1 VGGVLGVVAGES
13 LEEEA
18 GAAGGAGGADGESAL
33 EEEAGAAGGVG
44 GADGESASE
53 STTGGSRSARRAPE
67 NIPGCA
73 AAKAATAARSTPSES
88 STRRVRRAMAL
99 SLFLRLSALCLL
111 GVGDGRGF
119 NKEMIVYHEEKK
131 KTSRNCH
138 LFSFTYSA

>member
-1 VGGVLGVVAGES
+1 VLGVVAGES
-13 LEEEA
+13 EEEA

-73 AAKAATAARSTPSES
+73 AAKATTAARSTPSES

-99 SLFLRLSALCLL
+99 SLFFSLSLCVCWWRR
-111 GVGDGRGF
+111 GGEGRGF